1 MDLRRRMRE
10 MMMLSAILKGDQ
22 LEVKFHSD
30 APLDTAKLVALTDA
44 NRRRMRL
51 TPSFQVM
58 VRIETGAGESGNN
71 YVLLFEQL
79 DGVLQALAAC
89 EKLEAGPG
97 RPAGPLAS

>member
-1 MDLRRRMRE
+1 
-10 MMMLSAILKGDQ
+10 
-22 LEVKFHSD
+22 VKFHPD
-30 APLDTAKLVALTDA
+30 APLDATRLAALTEA

-71 YVLLFEQL
+71 YELLFEQL

-89 EKLEAGPG
+89 EKLEPGPG